1 MVEAAGKAEVDM
13 ITDLLNLIIV
23 GVIPAEWEINTIVN
37 CHEATG
43 GALERGNRMGLKL
56 TDQILE
62 IV

>member
-1 MVEAAGKAEVDM
+1 MVKAAGKVEVDM

-37 CHEATG
+37 YHKATG